1 MLWAKAMLMPEQDF
15 QKNLYIIRIIKALL
29 VPQGNLMKSGYIIKI
44 IKAPL

>member
-1 MLWAKAMLMPEQDF
+1 MLWAKAMLMSEQDF

-29 VPQGNLMKSGYIIKI
+29 VPQGNLMKFGYIIKI